1 MANAITAGRLVALF
15 VLIGAIGVGG
25 PATHGVAMLGLI
37 AVFAADG
44 LDGWVARR
52 RNETSTFGAVFDIA
66 GDRIVEN
73 ALWIAFAYW
82 GLLPL
87 WVPLLLIARG
97 FLVDGIRSV
106 ALSDGRTPFGT
117 ATMMR
122 FPLTTWLTAGRFM
135 RGTFGVAKAAGFVFL
150 AGLHGWTTLDT
161 TGTWLGAL
169 DGVDA
174 LHVLG

>member
-1 MANAITAGRLVALF
+1 M
-15 VLIGAIGVGG
+15 
-25 PATHGVAMLGLI
+25 
-37 AVFAADG
+37 
-44 LDGWVARR
+44 
-52 RNETSTFGAVFDIA
+52 
-66 GDRIVEN
+66 
-73 ALWIAFAYW
+73 
-82 GLLPL
+82 
-87 WVPLLLIARG
+87 PLLLIARR

-174 LHVLG
+174 LHVLGWGCVWLAVALTVVRGIPVVVDAVPLLREHDDTLARGH